1 MSVVSATS
9 VVSYLNSFVSVVS
22 ATSVVSVVFSSTVSV
37 ITPASSVAS
46 DSTAVASVASLFTA
60 ELSTESDALQPDN
73 NVAATVNT
81 ANKNNDYLFIKCS
94 NLLQCF

>member
-46 DSTAVASVASLFTA
+46 VASLFTA

-81 ANKNNDYLFIKCS
+81 ANKNNDFLFIKCS